1 MNGRF
6 RDLIFGRRKDLTDP
20 ALFHQISL
28 IAFFAWV
35 GLGADGL
42 SSSAYGPEEAFKVIG
57 EHYWLALPLI
67 LLTVGTVSIIAAG
80 YYRIIQHFPFGGGG
94 YIVAKQ
100 LLGEKVGLV
109 SSSAL
114 VIDYVLTI
122 AISIASGADALF
134 SLLPPHWHEYKLIVI
149 LAALGVL
156 TWMNLRGVKESVAI
170 LTPIFLV
177 FVLSHVVL
185 IVGAIWQHGADI
197 VPVLGAVPSQAE
209 HSASQLG
216 WMGVLLV
223 LLRAYSMGGGTYTG
237 IEAVS
242 NGLAIMREPKV
253 RTGQRTMVYMAMS
266 LALVAGGI
274 LFAYL
279 LFRVQHVPGK
289 TLNAVLTESFAG
301 GFTVAGL
308 PLGSAFIW
316 IVLVSEAALLFVA
329 AQAGFIAGPRVMA
342 NMAAD
347 SWIPRRFSSLSES
360 LTMHYGVLMMS
371 VAAVLTILYTG
382 GSVGTLVVM
391 YSINVFITFSLSEIG
406 MVRYTLKYLKGK
418 PEFTRDLAI
427 FVVGS
432 LLCVFI
438 LVVTIFEKFAQGGW
452 VTLVVTA
459 ALVAFCLWI
468 RSHYDHVSSQLKS
481 LNTILKDMPQV
492 EWKQNPKPLDKS
504 KPTAVLL
511 VGGYTGIGVHSLLT
525 IQRTF
530 PNLFTNFIFVS
541 VGVVDTATFTDVEEV
556 RRVEERTREALD
568 QYVNLARGLGMN
580 ADMRLRLDTE
590 PVEAGAKLCFEV
602 AKEFRQVVFF
612 AGKLI
617 FEEETLMHRMLHNET
632 AMAIQKRLH
641 FGGQKMVVLPITVE
655 DSRKAA

>member
-6 RDLIFGRRKDLTDP
+6 RDLIFGRRKDLSDP
-20 ALFHQISL
+20 TLFHQISL

-67 LLTVGTVSIIAAG
+67 LMTVGTVSVIAAG
-80 YYRIIQHFPFGGGG
+80 YYRIIQYFPFGGGG

-100 LLGEKVGLV
+100 QLGEKVGLV

-134 SLLPPHWHEYKLIVI
+134 SLLPPQWHAYKLAVVLVAI
-149 LAALGVL
+149 AML

-177 FVLSHVVL
+177 FVFSHVIL
-185 IVGAIWQHGADI
+185 IVGAIWQHSADI
-197 VPVLGAVPSQAE
+197 APTLAAVPGQAE

-216 WMGVLLV
+216 WMGVVLV

-253 RTGQRTMVYMAMS
+253 RTGQRTMVYMAVS

-279 LFRVQHVPGK
+279 LFQVEHVPGK
-289 TLNAVLTESFAG
+289 TLNAVLTENFAG
-301 GFTVAGL
+301 GFAPGGIPV
-308 PLGSAFIW
+308 GSAFVW

-342 NMAAD
+342 NMATD

-371 VAAVLTILYTG
+371 LAAVLTILYTG
-382 GSVGTLVVM
+382 GSVGMLVVM

-406 MVRYTLKYLKGK
+406 MVRYTLKYLRGK
-418 PEFTRDLAI
+418 QGFGRDLAI
-427 FVVGS
+427 FVAGAV
-432 LLCVFI
+432 LCVFI
-438 LVVTIFEKFAQGGW
+438 LVVTIFEKFAEGGW
-452 VTLVVTA
+452 VTLVVTG

-468 RSHYDHVSSQLKS
+468 RSHYDAVSSQLKS

-492 EWKQNPKPLDKS
+492 EWQQNPKPLDKS

-541 VGVVDTATFTDVEEV
+541 IGVVDTATFTDVEEV
-556 RRVEERTREALD
+556 HRVEERTREALE

-580 ADMRLRLDTE
+580 ADLRLRLDTE

-602 AKEFRQVVFF
+602 AREFRQVVFF

-617 FEEETLMHRMLHNET
+617 FEEETLMHRLLHNET
-632 AMAIQKRLH
+632 ALAIQKRLH